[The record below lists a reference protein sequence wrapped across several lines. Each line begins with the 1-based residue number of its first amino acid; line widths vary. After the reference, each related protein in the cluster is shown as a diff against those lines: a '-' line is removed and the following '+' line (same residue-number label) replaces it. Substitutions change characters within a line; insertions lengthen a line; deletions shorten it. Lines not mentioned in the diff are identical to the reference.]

1 MEEVVIV
8 GAGPAG
14 LFAANELAESCDV
27 TIVDEKNVVGGSG
40 LVSDGKLN
48 FHPQIG
54 GDLTEFFP
62 EKKPDEAWRLV
73 DYIDQ
78 IFRRYGVPDEV
89 YQEDKLRALE
99 TKAAKVGIKFIP
111 IRQKHIGSDRLP
123 NIMES
128 FKLDLESR
136 GIKFKLGT
144 KAMDLQTKESLIT
157 NVKTDKGNVPCD
169 HVLMAPG
176 RSGSQWIEEIGEKL
190 HLEREFNPIDVG
202 IRVEVLAKVMEDIT
216 NINWDPKFHIRTK
229 KYDDFVRTFCC
240 SPYGYVTVEDYGNS
254 LFGVNGHSMHSKRS
268 ENTNFAFLV
277 RVGLTE
283 PLENTTEYGRSMVH
297 QANILGGG
305 KPLIQRLGD
314 LETGRRSTWS
324 RIERSYVKPTLRN
337 VTPGELGYALNYR
350 IVTDIVEG
358 LKILNNVVPGVY
370 EDHTLLYAPEVKF
383 YAMRIKTSMSLQ
395 TMIPNLFV
403 AGDGAG
409 VSRGIVGAAATG
421 IIAARG
427 ILASR

>member
-1 MEEVVIV
+1 MEKVVIV

-27 TIVDEKNVVGGSG
+27 TIIDEKRVVGGSG

-62 EKKPDEAWRLV
+62 KKKPEEAWRLV

-78 IFRRYGVPDEV
+78 IFGKYGVPDEV
-89 YQEDKLRALE
+89 YQKDKLKALE

-123 NIMES
+123 KIMKN

-144 KAMDLQTKESLIT
+144 KAMDLQAKENLIT
-157 NVKTDKGNVPCD
+157 CVKTNKGDVPCD
-169 HVLMAPG
+169 YVLMAPG
-176 RSGSQWIEEIGEKL
+176 RPGSHWIKKVSDRL
-190 HLEREFNPIDVG
+190 QLKSEFNPIDVG
-202 IRVEVLAKVMEDIT
+202 IRVEVLAKVMEDVT
-216 NINWDPKFHIRTK
+216 NVNWDPKFYIRTK

-240 SPYGYVTVEDYGNS
+240 SPYGYVTVENYGDS
-254 LFGVNGHSMHSKRS
+254 LFGVNGHSMRSKRS

-297 QANILGGG
+297 QANVLGGG

-314 LETGRRSTWS
+314 LERGSRSTWS
-324 RIERSYVKPTLRN
+324 RIERSYVKPTLRD
-337 VTPGELGYALNYR
+337 VTPGELGYAINYR

-358 LKILNNVVPGVY
+358 LKTLNSVIPGVY

-383 YAMRIKTSMSLQ
+383 YAMRVKTNMGLQ
-395 TMIPNLFV
+395 TRIPNLFV

-421 IIAARG
+421 IIAARE
-427 ILASR
+427 ILGLK

>member
-1 MEEVVIV
+1 MEKVVIV

-14 LFAANELAESCDV
+14 LFAASELAESFDV
-27 TIVDEKNVVGGSG
+27 TIIDEKSVVGGSG

-62 EKKPDEAWRLV
+62 QEKVEEAWRLV

-78 IFRRYGVPDEV
+78 IFQRHGVPDEA
-89 YQEDKLRALE
+89 YQKNKLKALE
-99 TKAAKVGIKFIP
+99 KKATKAGIKFIP
-111 IRQKHIGSDRLP
+111 IRQKHIGSDLLP
-123 NIMES
+123 KIMKR

-144 KAMDLQTKESLIT
+144 NATDLQAKENLVT
-157 NVKTDKGNVPCD
+157 CVKTDKGEIPCD
-169 HVLMAPG
+169 YVLLAPG
-176 RSGSQWIEEIGEKL
+176 RSGSQWMKEISDRL
-190 HLEREFNPIDVG
+190 HLESEFNPIDVG
-202 IRVEVLAKVMEDIT
+202 IRVEVLAKVMEEVT

-240 SPYGYVTVEDYGNS
+240 CPYGYVTVENYGDS
-254 LFGVNGHSMHSKRS
+254 LFGVNGHSMRSKRS

-314 LETGRRSTWS
+314 LERGRRSTWS
-324 RIERSYVKPTLRN
+324 RIERSYVKPTHRN
-337 VTPGELGYALNYR
+337 VTPGELGYAINYR

-358 LKILNNVVPGVY
+358 LKTLNSVIPGVY

-383 YAMRIKTSMSLQ
+383 YAMRVKTNMSLQ
-395 TMIPNLFV
+395 TRILNLSV

-427 ILASR
+427 ILASK

>member
-1 MEEVVIV
+1 MEKVVIV

-27 TIVDEKNVVGGSG
+27 TIIDEKSVVGGSG

-62 EKKPDEAWRLV
+62 EKKPEEAWRLV
-73 DYIDQ
+73 DYIDKN
-78 IFRRYGVPDEV
+78 FGKYGVPDEV
-89 YQEDKLRALE
+89 YQKDKLKALE

-111 IRQKHIGSDRLP
+111 IRQKHIGSDHLP
-123 NIMES
+123 KIMKN
-128 FKLDLESR
+128 FKLDLESK
-136 GIKFKLGT
+136 GLKFKLGT
-144 KAMDLQTKESLIT
+144 KATDLKAKDSLVT
-157 NVKTDKGNVPCD
+157 SVKTDKGDIPCD
-169 HVLMAPG
+169 CVLMAPG
-176 RSGSQWIEEIGEKL
+176 RSGSQWIEEIGDRL
-190 HLEREFNPIDVG
+190 HLESKFNPIDVG
-202 IRVEVLAKVMEDIT
+202 IRVEVLAKVMEDVT

-229 KYDDFVRTFCC
+229 KYDDFVRTFCV
-240 SPYGYVTVEDYGNS
+240 SPYGYVTVEKYGDS
-254 LFGVNGHSMHSKRS
+254 LFGVNGHSMRSKRS

-297 QANILGGG
+297 QANVLGGG

-314 LETGRRSTWS
+314 LERGRRSTWS
-324 RIERSYVKPTLRN
+324 RIERSYVKPTLRD

-358 LKILNNVVPGVY
+358 LKTLNSVIPGVY

-383 YAMRIKTSMSLQ
+383 YAMRIKTNKSLQ
-395 TMIPNLFV
+395 TRIPNLFV

-427 ILASR
+427 ILGLR